1 MIKNWTV
8 NTKQV
13 KKGSKGLENHINYMK
28 DERRPSH
35 ANTRIVVLNDSSKN
49 IFKAMEDRTA
59 YRQKEGLRGGGVRNY
74 ATSFVLSLPR
84 DIKQPTDADWLR
96 IGKCAIS
103 AIAKTNNIDIDVLKK
118 HCNLI
123 IHDESKGSKNSH
135 LNICVS
141 NVINNEVIKGIS
153 QRKTTYAVKN
163 SLNYS
168 VKKVLNEDNFKYI
181 PKKEKHGK
189 VPLWKAREEKAN
201 KVSSQMKKDAQRALK
216 ARNYIKRA
224 KSYNERLMA
233 QLGDI
238 NNSINEWVTNLIFNK
253 CAEKEATK
261 AAIKLDEVDLETPK
275 KVLDIEET
283 RKLKPKEKIS
293 SNRKRRRR
301 PAYKPNH
308 Q

>member
-28 DERRPSH
+28 DEKRPSH
-35 ANTRIVVLNDSSKN
+35 ANTRIVVLHDSSKN
-49 IFKAMEDRTA
+49 IFKAMEDRTE

-84 DIKQPTDADWLR
+84 DIKQPNDEDWLR
-96 IGKCAIS
+96 IGKMAIS
-103 AIAKTNNIDIDVLKK
+103 AIAKTNNIDINTMKK
-118 HCNLI
+118 HCNLV
-123 IHDESKGSKNSH
+123 IHDESKGEKNSH

-141 NVINNEVIKGIS
+141 NVINNEVVKGIS

-163 SLNYS
+163 AFNFA
-168 VKKVLNEDNFKYI
+168 VKKVLNENNMDYM
-181 PKKEKHGK
+181 PKRENVGK
-189 VPLWKAREEKAN
+189 KPSWVIREEKAKQLKIQAIN
-201 KVSSQMKKDAQRALK
+201 DVTRAKK
-216 ARNYIKRA
+216 ARSYIRRA
-224 KSYNERLMA
+224 KVYNEKLKS
-233 QLGDI
+233 QLSDI

-261 AAIKLDEVDLETPK
+261 AAIKLDEVDLDTPK

-283 RKLKPKEKIS
+283 RKVKPKEQIS
-293 SNRKRRRR
+293 SKRKRRRR
-301 PAYKPNH
+301 LTPNN